1 MLFSAGTFLYVATV
15 HVLAE
20 LTQNIHH
27 SYSRLQT
34 MEAGN
39 VKPPKKGLGY
49 GELIT
54 LVIGCILP
62 VILTFG
68 HHH

>member
-20 LTQNIHH
+20 LTQNSNH
-27 SYSRLQT
+27 SYSKLQSLESGKAPSQSLKT
-34 MEAGN
+34 VEI
-39 VKPPKKGLGY
+39 LC
-49 GELIT
+49 
-54 LVIGCILP
+54 LVVGC
-62 VILTFG
+62 LTPLLLTVG